1 MDSITELTATVQ
13 REVEAYGQGGSW
25 KAIIYPVSDTVRQTF
40 TVLHIPDYPRPF
52 PAAIVVAAR
61 IVDGCVVID
70 EDITDRPLVNALIE
84 AGIPREKII
93 CTYVGE

>member
-1 MDSITELTATVQ
+1 M
-13 REVEAYGQGGSW
+13 
-25 KAIIYPVSDTVRQTF
+25 
-40 TVLHIPDYPRPF
+40 LHIPDYPRPF

-84 AGIPREKII
+84 AGIPQII
-93 CTYVGE
+93 CTYVGEQLPAKEA